1 MRALEID
8 PPAFPGAG
16 ASSPPPYLQA
26 KLASGLRKVISLAQ
40 GQRWTSDRN
49 GEAPPPDEEGE
60 RRVGW
65 AADSPLPRDRDD
77 EDEGGAAIRAEGRRE
92 CCRAEET
99 ETAAAASLLESAGI
113 GKIHCMY
120 GHKGKGFCQRGLGRK
135 PAMHD
140 KNEGSGRNM
149 CNAFWFAW
157 GTTYAK
163 DSG

>member
-99 ETAAAASLLESAGI
+99 ETAAAASLLESAGRGKNTLHVWPEKERFLPEGI
-113 GKIHCMY
+113 GEKACD
-120 GHKGKGFCQRGLGRK
+120 
-135 PAMHD
+135 A
-140 KNEGSGRNM
+140 
-149 CNAFWFAW
+149 
-157 GTTYAK
+157 
-163 DSG
+163 